1 MVASWSSRVARWWPR
16 GFGLI
21 VSLVLSS
28 AGDERARGGESK
40 READERA
47 RDTVAFGV
55 GDTMLLIVV
64 SHDCCGFDFVIFRLL
79 SSWFWWWA
87 GVGSWCG
94 LWVVFLLLICTN
106 SYLRNYVS

>member
-64 SHDCCGFDFVIFRLL
+64 SHDCCLLWLWSRL
-79 SSWFWWWA
+79 SSSSSSSLFRWFWVLVWA
-87 GVGSWCG
+87 G
-94 LWVVFLLLICTN
+94 
-106 SYLRNYVS
+106 